1 LARSRAEV
9 QDEPVVARLR
19 RQSWFGVKRHVKRFF
34 SLEVPN
40 TILRGFAR
48 FVPRLRSGRLPAP
61 DRLAEVTGRVA
72 GETFVMLDPARCEN
86 AKELFWGEGRR
97 PKAHDRLALDTVA
110 ALAREADV
118 FLDIGAYTGLFT
130 LATTA
135 VAPTLRAHAFE
146 IVPSVVD
153 TLEANLRRNEV
164 DGRVT
169 VHREGIGEPGT
180 TIRVPAGEGGSGLP
194 SFYSSRMAFDEG
206 EDVRFRSLD
215 SVGALIP
222 AGARV
227 VIKID
232 VEGTEDA
239 VFGHGQQLLA
249 TFRPDVLCEVLPEA
263 DGEHL
268 DELLAATDLRRYLVT
283 NSKLAERDRIEPD
296 ADFRDWLFSPRTPDE
311 LRELGLPAG

>member
-1 LARSRAEV
+1 MERFLSR
-9 QDEPVVARLR
+9 D
-19 RQSWFGVKRHVKRFF
+19 
-34 SLEVPN
+34 VPN

-61 DRLAEVTGRVA
+61 AWLPEVTGRVA

-110 ALAREADV
+110 ALAREGDV

-135 VAPTLRAHAFE
+135 VAPALRAHAFE
-146 IVPSVVD
+146 IVPAVAD

-164 DGRVT
+164 ADRVT

-180 TIRVPAGEGGSGLP
+180 TMRVPFGEGGSALP
-194 SFYSSRMAFDEG
+194 SFYSSRMSFEDG
-206 EDVRFRSLD
+206 HDVRFRSLD

-222 AGARV
+222 AGAHV
-227 VIKID
+227 VMKVD

-239 VFGHGQQLLA
+239 VLAHGQQLLA
-249 TFRPDVLCEVLPEA
+249 TFRPDLLCEVLPAA
-263 DGEHL
+263 DGASL
-268 DELLAATDLRRYLVT
+268 DELLAPAEVRRYLVT
-283 NSKLAERDRIEPD
+283 NSKLAERGRIEPD
-296 ADFRDWLFSPRTPDE
+296 DAFRDWLFSPRTPDE
-311 LRELGLPAG
+311 LRALGLPVG